1 MHQIALR
8 CQDLTIGELS
18 PAPHGE
24 ILLDSASCE
33 GPTFAKCL
41 CAIWTHGVQGLQ
53 TIGNQAG
60 DEFMTSTQ
68 IEVKDYRYFAGNQ
81 WRKAA
86 DDQFFEV
93 HEPYSGQ
100 LFARVAAGSRADAKA
115 AVDAAATAFPAWADS
130 TPATRANL
138 FLKASEIVRRRRTEI
153 AEILARETGSTISF
167 STFQMDL
174 VAATL
179 QQVAGWVYLPH
190 GEVLATN
197 QPGTH
202 SIGVRRPLGVCASFT
217 PWNGANILSWR
228 AVISPVAAGNT
239 VVVKPSEFAPVS
251 AGIMLAEVAEEA
263 GFPAGVINVVTHA
276 PGAAAA
282 IADEFFDRPEVRVIN
297 LIGGVKTAR
306 MLSERAGRTL
316 KRTVLELG
324 GFNPMIILDDV
335 DMDYA
340 VRTATFGSFFHQGQI
355 CLNTRRIIIQRKIA
369 DEFLEKF
376 AARTK
381 TLPSGDPQDPKTIIG
396 PLITPAAVKLVD
408 DRVKEAVAKGAMLH
422 TGGAFEGQI
431 YQPTILSNVALDT
444 AIANEET
451 FGPVVVVE
459 AVDTPEEA
467 VAAANRTLY
476 GLTSSILAGN
486 TYKAFELAPKVLA
499 GIVNVNSPTVNDE
512 IHAPM
517 GGVRDSGWG
526 RTGPRSLDDFSDLIW
541 INSHSGQRLYP
552 F

>member
-1 MHQIALR
+1 MQ
-8 CQDLTIGELS
+8 
-18 PAPHGE
+18 
-24 ILLDSASCE
+24 
-33 GPTFAKCL
+33 
-41 CAIWTHGVQGLQ
+41 
-53 TIGNQAG
+53 
-60 DEFMTSTQ
+60 STQ
-68 IEVKDYRYFAGNQ
+68 TDVKKYGYFAGNE

-86 DDQFFEV
+86 GDQVFEV
-93 HEPYSGQ
+93 HEPYSRK
-100 LFARVAAGSRADAKA
+100 LFARVAAGTRADGRA
-115 AVDAAATAFPAWADS
+115 AVDAAAKAFPAWAET
-130 TPATRANL
+130 TPAEKARL
-138 FLKASEIVRRRRTEI
+138 FLKASEIVKRRRSEI
-153 AEILARETGSTISF
+153 AEVLARETGSTISF
-167 STFQMDL
+167 ATFQQDL
-174 VAATL
+174 VAATM
-179 QQVAGWVYLPH
+179 QQVAGWVYLPQ

-197 QPGTH
+197 APGSH
-202 SIGVRRPLGVCASFT
+202 SMGVRRPLGVVASFT
-217 PWNGANILSWR
+217 PWNGANVLSWR

-276 PGAAAA
+276 PGAAGA

-306 MLSERAGRTL
+306 MLAERAGKFL
-316 KRTVLELG
+316 KRTVMELG

-355 CLNTRRIIIQRKIA
+355 CLNTRRIIIQRKICE
-369 DEFLEKF
+369 EFLGKF
-376 AARTK
+376 VTRTNG
-381 TLPSGDPQDPKTIIG
+381 LRAGDPLDPKTIIG
-396 PLITPAAVKLVD
+396 PIITPDAVKMID
-408 DRVKEAVAKGAMLH
+408 DRVKDALARGAKAH
-422 TGGAFEGQI
+422 TGAKHEGQI
-431 YQPTILSNVALDT
+431 YYPTILTDVPLDA

-467 VAAANRTLY
+467 IAAANRTMY

-486 TYKAFELAPKVLA
+486 TYKAFEMAPKVLA

-526 RTGPRSLDDFSDLIW
+526 RTGPRSLDDFSDVIW
-541 INSHSGQRLYP
+541 INSHSGQRQYP

>member
-1 MHQIALR
+1 
-8 CQDLTIGELS
+8 
-18 PAPHGE
+18 
-24 ILLDSASCE
+24 
-33 GPTFAKCL
+33 
-41 CAIWTHGVQGLQ
+41 
-53 TIGNQAG
+53 
-60 DEFMTSTQ
+60 MTTTQ
-68 IEVKDYRYFAGNQ
+68 IEVKDYSYFAGNQ

-93 HEPYSGQ
+93 HEPYSGK
-100 LFARVAAGSRADAKA
+100 LFARVAAGSRADARA
-115 AVDAAATAFPAWADS
+115 AVDAAAKAFPSWAES
-130 TPATRANL
+130 TPAERAGL

-179 QQVAGWVYLPH
+179 QQVAGWVYLPK
-190 GEVLATN
+190 GEVLETN
-197 QPGTH
+197 LAGTH
-202 SIGVRRPLGVCASFT
+202 SIGLRRPLGVCASFT

-263 GFPAGVINVVTHA
+263 GFPAGVINVITHA
-276 PGAAAA
+276 PGAAGA
-282 IADEFFDRPEVRVIN
+282 IADEFFDRPEVRIIN

-306 MLSERAGRTL
+306 MLAERAGRLL
-316 KRTVLELG
+316 KRTVMELG

-355 CLNTRRIIIQRKIA
+355 CLNTRRIIIQRKIYE
-369 DEFLEKF
+369 EFLSKF
-376 AARTK
+376 VARTQS
-381 TLPSGDPQDPKTIIG
+381 LPAGDPLNPKTIIG
-396 PLITPAAVKLVD
+396 PIITRDAVKLID
-408 DRVKEAVAKGAMLH
+408 DRVTEAVARGAKAH
-422 TGGAFEGQI
+422 TGAKHDGQI
-431 YQPTILSNVALDT
+431 YYPTILTDVPLDA

-467 VAAANRTLY
+467 IAAANRTLY

-486 TYKAFELAPKVLA
+486 TYKAFEMAPKVLA
-499 GIVNVNSPTVNDE
+499 GIVNVNSPTVNDD

-526 RTGPRSLDDFSDLIW
+526 RTGPRSLDDFSDVIW
-541 INSHSGQRLYP
+541 INSHSGQRQYP

>member
-1 MHQIALR
+1 MESQ
-8 CQDLTIGELS
+8 
-18 PAPHGE
+18 
-24 ILLDSASCE
+24 
-33 GPTFAKCL
+33 
-41 CAIWTHGVQGLQ
+41 Q
-53 TIGNQAG
+53 T
-60 DEFMTSTQ
+60 D
-68 IEVKDYRYFAGNQ
+68 VKEYSYFAGNQ

-86 DDQFFEV
+86 DNQTFEV
-93 HEPYSGQ
+93 HEPYSGK
-100 LFARVAAGSRADAKA
+100 LFARVAAGSRADARA
-115 AVDAAATAFPAWADS
+115 AVDAAANAFAEWAAT
-130 TPATRANL
+130 TPAEKGRL
-138 FLKASEIVRRRRTEI
+138 FLKASEIVKRRRSEI
-153 AEILARETGSTISF
+153 AEVLARETGSTISF
-167 STFQMDL
+167 ATFQQDL

-179 QQVAGWVYLPH
+179 QQVAGWVYLPK
-190 GEVLATN
+190 GEVLETN
-197 QPGTH
+197 APGSH
-202 SIGVRRPLGVCASFT
+202 SIGVRRPLGVVASFT
-217 PWNGANILSWR
+217 PWNGANVLSWR

-306 MLSERAGRTL
+306 MLAERAGRLL
-316 KRTVLELG
+316 KRTVMELG

-355 CLNTRRIIIQRKIA
+355 CLNTRRIIIQRKIYE
-369 DEFLEKF
+369 DFLGKF
-376 AARTK
+376 VARTK
-381 TLPSGDPQDPKTIIG
+381 TLPSGDPQDHKPIIG

-408 DRVKEAVAKGAMLH
+408 DRVKEAVAKGAKLH
-422 TGGAFEGQI
+422 TGGTFEGQI
-431 YQPTILSNVALDT
+431 YQPTILGDVPLDT
-444 AIANEET
+444 ALAHEET
-451 FGPVVVVE
+451 FVPVVIVE
-459 AVDTPEEA
+459 PVDSDEH
-467 VAAANRTLY
+467 AAQVANRVNY
-476 GLTSSILAGN
+476 GLTSSILTSDTFRG
-486 TYKAFELAPKVLA
+486 FELAQRIEH

-517 GGVRDSGWG
+517 GGVKDSGWG

-541 INSHSGQRLYP
+541 INSHSGQRQYP